1 VRNQI
6 QGVSPLPPDNRGA
19 ERDTMVDGPKKNA
32 LTREAILRL
41 LSDAEVAKVS
51 GADDAPRDRR

>member
-1 VRNQI
+1 
-6 QGVSPLPPDNRGA
+6 
-19 ERDTMVDGPKKNA
+19 MVDGPKKNA